1 MAPNK
6 TLCLALYA
14 LLLPGVTAPAIAAT
28 CTWNAASGD
37 WSVIA
42 NWSGC
47 ADAPGPSTRTP
58 GPGDIALI
66 ASGAASFD
74 VDATVDEFE
83 IGSGASLTLTGGGA
97 RFLTVNS
104 ALRLNGGTLSTTGT
118 SSFPF
123 FQVVLAAS
131 GNGQVLA
138 TSTLSNTVELE
149 NRGDLQL
156 SSTTGTALNIRDL
169 SRVINVAGSSFAIG
183 GGDARVHLDGPV
195 PLTVHADA
203 ILHTSGNVYIGKSI
217 ASVGAPRIESYG
229 VLEHAGPGTLTVSSI
244 DSGGGN
250 AATLQIEGLLS
261 ISNGSLLCDGV
272 ADTCRLQSG
281 SSGLDALHVQ
291 LANGTLD
298 RGGPGAIGL
307 SVNAGGQ
314 LTGTG
319 TVNGEV
325 NLRGRMAPG
334 ADNGPPYGT
343 LAVTGNLLVN
353 QLGRLDIDLGGSAA
367 TSHDHVQVG
376 GAMRVG
382 GTSVLD
388 GYGMLK
394 LHLAAG
400 FQPALG
406 APVAIVEYAS
416 ADTDSA
422 WYRVDDNSALDFA
435 TRFDATALQVFSAP
449 RLSIADVSVIEGNSG
464 ITTAAFTLQ
473 LSQPFTQTVTGDLRL
488 VDGTASPGSPPTG
501 DFLYPDDYSVS
512 FAPGVTQQTK
522 TVQVHG
528 DTLVEGD
535 EAFSVTLRRNKLV
548 NAALA
553 SGVPGSPSASATIV
567 TDDLPPDT
575 RFVLAGKDVSG
586 NQVRRYTSA
595 GVFIDAWGPNIG
607 NFMGYVT
614 TGMCFSPQGNILATR
629 FGYPDPTLYNAAG
642 AILDDEF
649 ARPPGSPAF
658 NSAESCVFDRSGNV
672 YIGQAGAS
680 GSADDQVAVRKFDR
694 YGNALDSFTVP
705 TGPRGTDWIDLAGDQ
720 CTLYYTSEDTTVRR
734 YNLCTRTE
742 LPPLATDLTP
752 PYCYAL
758 RLRPNREVMVACQ
771 DAVHRLS
778 PQGDNLQTYTRQSIG
793 ELDASGLFALNL
805 DPDGTSFWTAGLN
818 SGNVYRVDIASG
830 TVLTTFN
837 TGPGGVS
844 GLAVYDELGDESIFT
859 DGFDPP
865 APLGPIVATGPSTHL
880 FEEESR
886 CEKQFSPR
894 KSTMPH
900 YVPHDIALI
909 LVAATDC
916 TAPTP

>member
-1 MAPNK
+1 MSSPT
-6 TLCLALYA
+6 TLRLALCA
-14 LLLPGVTAPAIAAT
+14 LLLPGVAVDAIAAT
-28 CTWNAASGD
+28 CTWDAPSGN
-37 WSVIA
+37 WSEIG

-58 GPGDIALI
+58 GPGDTALI

-74 VDATVDEFE
+74 VDATVEQFE
-83 IGSGASLTLTGGGA
+83 IGNGASLTLAGGGV
-97 RFLTVNS
+97 RTLTILA

-118 SSFPF
+118 SSFPYF
-123 FQVVLAAS
+123 KVILEAGGS
-131 GNGQVLA
+131 GQVLA
-138 TSTLSNTVELE
+138 SSTLSNTVELE

-156 SSTTGTALNIRDL
+156 SSATGTALNIRDL
-169 SRVINVAGSSFAIG
+169 SRLINVAGSSFAIG
-183 GGDARVHLDGPV
+183 GGNARVHLDGQV
-195 PLTVHADA
+195 PLTVQADA
-203 ILHTSGNVYIGKSI
+203 IMHTSGDVYIGKSI
-217 ASVGAPRIESYG
+217 ASIGAPRIESYG

-250 AATLQIEGLLS
+250 AATLQVENLLS
-261 ISNGSLLCDGV
+261 ISNGTLLCDGV

-281 SSGLDALHVQ
+281 VSGSAELHVQ

-319 TVNGEV
+319 SVNGEV

-334 ADNGPPYGT
+334 AENGPPYGT
-343 LAVTGNLLVN
+343 LAITGNLLVN

-376 GAMRVG
+376 GVLDVG
-382 GTSVLD
+382 GSSVRD
-388 GYGMLK
+388 GYGVLK

-406 APVAIVEYAS
+406 AAVPIIGYAS
-416 ADTDSA
+416 AEAGSA

-435 TRFDATALQVFSAP
+435 TRFDANALQVFPAP
-449 RLSIADVSVIEGNSG
+449 RLSIEDVSVIEGNSG
-464 ITTAAFTLQ
+464 TTLTAFTFR
-473 LSQPFTQTVTGDLRL
+473 LSQPFTQEISAEAWPEN
-488 VDGTASPGSPPTG
+488 GTASSGPPPNG
-501 DFLYPDDYSVS
+501 DFLYPDGYAVS
-512 FAPGVTQQTK
+512 FAPGVTQVTK

-535 EAFSVTLRRNKLV
+535 EAFSVSMYRNTLV

-553 SGVPGSPSASATIV
+553 SGVPGSPSGSATIV

-586 NQVRRYTSA
+586 NQVRRYTSD
-595 GVFIDAWGPNIG
+595 GVFVDAWGPNIG
-607 NFMGYVT
+607 NFLGYVT
-614 TGMCFSPQGNILATR
+614 TGMCFSPHGNILATR
-629 FGYPDPTLYNAAG
+629 FDYPDPTLYSAAG

-649 ARPPGSPAF
+649 ARPPGSPSF
-658 NSAESCVFDRSGNV
+658 WSAESCVFDRSGNV
-672 YIGQAGAS
+672 YIGQAG
-680 GSADDQVAVRKFDR
+680 GSSSTDDQVAVKKFDR
-694 YGNALDSFTVP
+694 YGNALDSYTVP

-742 LPPLATDLTP
+742 LPPFATDLTP

-778 PQGDNLQTYTRQSIG
+778 PQGANLQTYTRQSIG

-805 DPDGTSFWTAGLN
+805 DPDGTSFWTAGLH
-818 SGNVYRVDIASG
+818 SGDVYRVDIASG

-859 DGFDPP
+859 DGFELPAPP
-865 APLGPIVATGPSTHL
+865 APIVASGPSKQL

-916 TAPTP
+916 TEPAP

>member
-1 MAPNK
+1 MASNK
-6 TLCLALYA
+6 TLRLTLYA
-14 LLLPGVTAPAIAAT
+14 LLLSGVMGPAVAAT
-28 CTWNAASGD
+28 CSWNAASGD
-37 WSVIA
+37 WSVVA

-66 ASGAASFD
+66 ASGAAGFD
-74 VDATVDEFE
+74 VDATVDELE

-97 RFLTVNS
+97 RFLTINT

-118 SSFPF
+118 GPFPF
-123 FQVVLAAS
+123 FQVVLAAG

-156 SSTTGTALNIRDL
+156 SSAIGTALNIRDL

-183 GGDARVHLDGPV
+183 GGDARVYLDGPV

-229 VLEHAGPGTLTVSSI
+229 VLEHAGPGTLTVSGI
-244 DSGGGN
+244 GSGGGS
-250 AATLQIEGLLS
+250 AATLQVEGLLS

-343 LAVTGNLLVN
+343 LAVTGDLLVN
-353 QLGRLDIDLGGSAA
+353 QLGRVDIDLGGSAA
-367 TSHDHVQVG
+367 TSHDYVQVG
-376 GAMRVG
+376 GVLDVG
-382 GTSVLD
+382 GSSVRD
-388 GYGMLK
+388 GYGVLK

-406 APVAIVEYAS
+406 AAVPIIGYAS
-416 ADTDSA
+416 AEAGSA

-449 RLSIADVSVIEGNSG
+449 RLSIDDVSVTEGNSG
-464 ITTAAFTLQ
+464 TTLAAFTLR
-473 LSQPFTQTVTGDLRL
+473 LSQPFTQEVTAE
-488 VDGTASPGSPPTG
+488 VWMENGTASSGPPPNG
-501 DFLYPDDYSVS
+501 DFLYPDGFNVS
-512 FAPGVTQQTK
+512 FAPGVTEVTK

-528 DTLVEGD
+528 DTLAEGD
-535 EAFSVTLRRNKLV
+535 EAFSVVMYRNTLA

-553 SGVPGSPSASATIV
+553 SGIPGSLRASATIV

-575 RFVLAGKDVSG
+575 RFVLVGKDVSG

-607 NFMGYVT
+607 NFLGYVT

-672 YIGQAGAS
+672 YIGQAG
-680 GSADDQVAVRKFDR
+680 GSSSDDEDVAVKKFDR
-694 YGNALDSFTVP
+694 YGNALDSYTVP

-742 LPPLATDLTP
+742 LPPFAIDLTP

-778 PQGDNLQTYTRQSIG
+778 PQGDNLQTYTRQGIG

-859 DGFDPP
+859 DGFDLPELP
-865 APLGPIVATGPSTHL
+865 APVVATGPSSHL

-886 CEKQFSPR
+886 CERQFSPR
-894 KSTMPH
+894 KATMPH

-916 TAPTP
+916 DG